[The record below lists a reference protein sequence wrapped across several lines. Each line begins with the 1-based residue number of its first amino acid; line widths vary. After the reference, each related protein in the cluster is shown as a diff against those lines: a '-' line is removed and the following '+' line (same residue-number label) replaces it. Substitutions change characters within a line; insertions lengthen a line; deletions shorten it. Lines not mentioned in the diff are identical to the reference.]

1 MKKINFGKMEI
12 FTDVSREH
20 TVFVDMRKSF
30 ANTIYQNGSG
40 LEAHALALKIY
51 NGEGEQ
57 EFNGDEIEVIKRVL
71 PICTPFFIDALN
83 KLI

>member
-1 MKKINFGKMEI
+1 MIMKKINFSKMEI

-30 ANTIYQNGSG
+30 ANTIYQNGLGSD
-40 LEAHALALKIY
+40 AHALELKIF

-57 EFNGDEIEVIKRVL
+57 
-71 PICTPFFIDALN
+71 
-83 KLI
+83 

>member
-1 MKKINFGKMEI
+1 MIIKKINFSKMEI

-40 LEAHALALKIY
+40 SDAHALELKI
-51 NGEGEQ
+51 
-57 EFNGDEIEVIKRVL
+57 FNG
-71 PICTPFFIDALN
+71 
-83 KLI
+83 